1 MRRDLNRV
9 IEFSEQYKDEFLK
22 ILLDNTGAEMERQSN
37 YLEDQI
43 EKLTKRNTELDRL
56 FNSVY
61 EDKVNGTVSEERFK
75 RMTQGFETEQN
86 DNIIEID
93 RCKKLLNARTV
104 EIDTAKAFL
113 DIIEKTT
120 CIEKLTAPVLREFVD
135 KIIIHHRHR
144 LDGEEVQK
152 IEIFYNVIGK
162 FIIPVHLYALDE
174 VAMDTR
180 QGVHVVALTA

>member
-1 MRRDLNRV
+1 MKQYMLLCNNNIDSREQLFDFVRQKQGDISALESERQGVYNRLRRDLNR
-9 IEFSEQYKDEFLK
+9 
-22 ILLDNTGAEMERQSN
+22 
-37 YLEDQI
+37 
-43 EKLTKRNTELDRL
+43 
-56 FNSVY
+56 
-61 EDKVNGTVSEERFK
+61 VSEERFK

-144 LDGEEVQK
+144 VDGEEVQK